1 MRSLFTLAQ
10 RISAPLDGAS
20 IEQLAVDPENGT
32 VFTAAASPAE
42 DGLTTI
48 SIHAQFAQ
56 DTDPDDAPLS
66 RIAQI
71 ETPAALRSQPVLYP
85 RTKSSTTADEARR
98 QVVSLHYLPDG
109 GELSAYAPALCL
121 VCAGGDIVF
130 LPLPESVQELRGI
143 NGSDGVL
150 RPEIVGSIEQ
160 GIAAAAWSPDDE
172 LLSIVTEETVGS
184 DDSAASSP
192 KVLLMTK
199 VFDVLSERPIY
210 TTDFGEDQ
218 PVDVGWGSRATQFH
232 GSAGKAA
239 AVAAAAEAEAAAK
252 ADAQTDPRGPATLDD
267 DGTSRV
273 CWRGDGAFFMVSAIE
288 PFPSASALTSSHRGL
303 GHHRIIRV
311 FARDGNLSATSE
323 PTVRGLTQ
331 VLSVKPTGNI
341 IASSQ
346 RVGALDKAE
355 IGLEMETSE
364 DQLRLAKGREG
375 RHDIVFFERNG
386 LRHGEFSLREDGESQ
401 PEASYPDH
409 SVSKLSWT
417 RDHTIR
423 DIAWNSDGSALAV
436 LLARHQTDNAAED
449 VIQIWTMGN
458 YHWYLK
464 QEVDASAL
472 GLTPSQ
478 TRVSNFRWHPE
489 APHDLFVTWTTQTAG
504 SQQHSSILE
513 HRTFFLETVAS
524 SSTTPPHD
532 AACVSVTDGAALFLT
547 SFRLQNVPPPMSSL
561 TLLPTQEAQARLDT
575 VPVHVAW
582 ADAVSSSSTSAT
594 AKGSISILAV
604 LYPRAV
610 VCLYALCWG
619 QMPRAAPQGA
629 RTFPTPIRLGS
640 VDLTSEGLSTAYQI
654 AASVQIRERGLSQGD
669 EEALDV
675 DLAVLG
681 RDGARKVVGV
691 RRIQVS
697 LYKDRGSLS
706 AQSSVR
712 LCVIPQEQRRC
723 RIVALQGSISRSV
736 GDSFMVHSS
745 DGSLLRMDTDQDDLT
760 PIDVRIPVF
769 CTYLTILSKSPL
781 QAFGL
786 SPNGHLYAIRESS
799 TQLIARDAT
808 SFAVASSFLVWT
820 NTAHQARF
828 LPLHAVFRAD
838 DGASGS
844 IQDDLDAAGTATGA
858 ANGASMAETMALGRS
873 VERGSRIVVA
883 VPSSMS
889 LILQMPRGN
898 LETVCPRPMVL
909 EVVRAALDRRRYA
922 MAFRICRTH
931 RLDMNILHDHDPT
944 AFLENLSLF
953 IEQIKDVDYLNLFL
967 TSLRDDDVTED
978 LYKPLI
984 ETEKRSG
991 SLSKDGKVNRIATR
1005 IREDLQARDQR
1016 GYINSILT
1024 AFASMKPPAYEPA
1037 LELLG
1042 QLREEDSN
1050 LADEAVR
1057 YVIFLADADKLF
1069 DIALGTYDFALVL
1082 MVAQHAKRKDP
1093 REYLPFLRE
1102 LRAVEPIEYQRF
1114 RIDEYLGRR
1123 TKALK
1128 WLLASGPSH
1137 HEEAMEYVR
1146 KHKLHAEA
1154 IQMLSGQPKNLAEVQ
1169 GLYAEYLEGR
1179 NKPQEAALA
1188 YMVSGSRRK
1197 AVECFRQAANW
1208 KDALGLAFDERLPAS
1223 EVKSLAREAAD
1234 DLEGKGRYFEAGR
1247 IYLEY
1252 ERDVEQAV
1260 LLFCKANDLSEARR
1274 VCATA
1279 GRRDLLETTI
1289 KPGAFEAQE
1298 RLLEEL
1304 EEMRE
1309 QMTKQVAR
1317 LAELRSKKTENP
1329 AAFYMENDPAL
1340 DNVDVMTDTST
1351 QITQYTRYTSVPSLA
1366 SMSTSS
1372 GMTGSTNKSRK
1383 TKRKEERKKN
1393 SGKKGSIYEEDYLFE
1408 SLQKLLKEK
1417 LQGLQVE
1424 VARLLPHLAVLSN
1437 AHRNAG
1443 KTLRDAIARFE
1454 SSAQGAA
1461 DELWAAE
1468 VEQERG
1474 RAAELDQL
1482 VSAGPEA
1489 WMATYRRLNQSPLG
1503 RRVGARARVEVAAT
1517 TWRCEALDVL

>member
-10 RISAPLDGAS
+10 RVSAPLHNAS
-20 IEQLAVDPENGT
+20 IEHLAVDPEHGT
-32 VFTAAASPAE
+32 VFAAAASPAQE
-42 DGLTTI
+42 GLTTI
-48 SIHAQFAQ
+48 SIHSQFAQ
-56 DTDPDDAPLS
+56 DEDADDAPLCC
-66 RIAQI
+66 ITQV
-71 ETPAALRSQPVLYP
+71 ETPAAVRVRPTLYP
-85 RTKSSTTADEARR
+85 SNNAGTADERR

-109 GELSAYAPALCL
+109 GERSGYAPALCL
-121 VCAGGDIVF
+121 ICAGGDIVF
-130 LPLPESVQELRGI
+130 IPLPESLQELRAL

-150 RPEIVGSIEQ
+150 QAKVVGSIEQ
-160 GIAAAAWSPDDE
+160 GIESAAWSPDDE
-172 LLSIVTEETVGS
+172 LLSIVTEETVEG
-184 DDSAASSP
+184 DEAAPGASSSP

-199 VFDVLSERPIY
+199 AFDVLSERPLF

-252 ADAQTDPRGPATLDD
+252 ADTLADPRGPATLDD
-267 DGTSRV
+267 DGLSRIS
-273 CWRGDGAFFMVSAIE
+273 WRGDGSFFMVSVLE
-288 PFPSASALTSSHRGL
+288 PFPSAPSSQRGL
-303 GHHRIIRV
+303 CHHRIIRV

-331 VLSVKPTGNI
+331 VLSVKPTGNV

-346 RVGALDKAE
+346 RFGALDKE
-355 IGLEMETSE
+355 QLGLEAGDSE
-364 DQLRLAKGREG
+364 DLLRLAKGREA

-386 LRHGEFSLREDGESQ
+386 LRHGEFSLREDQESQ
-401 PEASYPDH
+401 PEGSSTDGTLT
-409 SVSKLSWT
+409 KISWT
-417 RDHTIR
+417 RNHTIR

-436 LLARHQTDNAAED
+436 LLARHSADNVVED

-464 QEVDASAL
+464 QEVEASSL

-489 APHDLFVTWTTQTAG
+489 AAHDLFIIWTTNSTG
-504 SQQHSSILE
+504 SQQPSSVVE

-532 AACVSVTDGAALFLT
+532 AACVSVTDGAALLLT
-547 SFRLQNVPPPMSSL
+547 SFRLQNTPPPMSSF
-561 TLLPTQEAQARLDT
+561 TLLPSQDAEERSDA

-582 ADAVSSSSTSAT
+582 ADVASSSASSALT
-594 AKGSISILAV
+594 RGSISILAV

-610 VCLYALCWG
+610 VCLYVFCWG

-629 RTFPTPIRLGS
+629 RTFPTPIPIGI
-640 VDLTSEGLSTAYQI
+640 VDLKCDGLRTAYQI
-654 AASVQIRERGLSQGD
+654 AASVQVREGESGEAD
-669 EEALDV
+669 AALDV

-681 RDGARKVVGV
+681 RDTVRKAVGV
-691 RRIQVS
+691 RRVQVS
-697 LYKDRGSLS
+697 LGKDRGSLS
-706 AQSSVR
+706 TQGSAR
-712 LCVIPQEQRRC
+712 LCVIPGEQRRC
-723 RIVALQGSISRSV
+723 RIVALQAPTSKSI
-736 GDSFMVHSS
+736 GDSFVVHSS
-745 DGSLLRMDTDQDDLT
+745 DGSFYQIEADQDELT
-760 PIDVRIPVF
+760 PVDVRLPVF
-769 CTYLTILSKSPL
+769 CPYLTILSKSPL

-786 SPNGHLYAIRESS
+786 SSNGLLYAVHGTS

-808 SFAVASSFLVWT
+808 SIAVASSFLVWT

-828 LPLHAVFRAD
+828 LPLHSLFRNND
-838 DGASGS
+838 DGTSNS
-844 IQDDLDAAGTATGA
+844 IREEPFTETL
-858 ANGASMAETMALGRS
+858 ANSTSFAEIMALGRS

-889 LILQMPRGN
+889 LVLQMPRGN

-931 RLDMNILHDHDPT
+931 RLDMNILHDHHPA
-944 AFLENLSLF
+944 AFMENLSLF

-984 ETEKRSG
+984 QTERKSG
-991 SLSKDGKVNRIATR
+991 SLSKEGKVNRVATR

-1016 GYINSILT
+1016 KYINSILT
-1024 AFASMKPPAYEPA
+1024 AFASMKPTAYEPA

-1050 LADEAVR
+1050 LVDEAVR
-1057 YVIFLADADKLF
+1057 YIIFLADADKLF

-1114 RIDEYLGRR
+1114 RIDEHLGRR
-1123 TKALK
+1123 AKALK
-1128 WLLASGPSH
+1128 WLLAAGPNH

-1146 KHKLHAEA
+1146 KHKLHAEG
-1154 IQMLSGQPKNLAEVQ
+1154 IQLVSMQPQKLAEVQ
-1169 GLYAEYLEGR
+1169 GLYAEYLEER
-1179 NKPQEAALA
+1179 NKLQEAALA
-1188 YMVSGSRRK
+1188 YMVSGNRRK
-1197 AVECFRQAANW
+1197 ALECFRQAGNW
-1208 KDALGLAFDERLPAS
+1208 KDALALAFEERLPSS
-1223 EVKSLAREAAD
+1223 EVITLARQAAD
-1234 DLEGKGRYFEAGR
+1234 DHESKAR
-1247 IYLEY
+1247 YLEAARMTLDY
-1252 ERDVEQAV
+1252 ERDVERAV
-1260 LLFCKANDLSEARR
+1260 AFFCQANDLSEARR
-1274 VCATA
+1274 VCTTA
-1279 GRRDLLETTI
+1279 GRSDLLETTI
-1289 KPGAFEAQE
+1289 KPGAFNQQE
-1298 RLLEEL
+1298 KLHEEL
-1304 EEMRE
+1304 EEMQE
-1309 QMTKQVAR
+1309 QMKKQVAR
-1317 LAELRSKKTENP
+1317 LAELRAKKMENP

-1372 GMTGSTNKSRK
+1372 GMTGSTHKSK
-1383 TKRKEERKKN
+1383 KNKRKEERKKN
-1393 SGKKGSIYEEDYLFE
+1393 SGKKNSIYEEDYLFE

-1417 LQGLQVE
+1417 LESVQVE
-1424 VARLLPHLAVLSN
+1424 VARILPHLAVLSS
-1437 AHRNAG
+1437 AHRKAG
-1443 KTLRDAIARFE
+1443 KGLRDELAQFE
-1454 SSAQGAA
+1454 SSAKTA
-1461 DELWAAE
+1461 
-1468 VEQERG
+1468 VEEIWMAGVEEERA
-1474 RAAELDQL
+1474 RAAELDNL
-1482 VSAGPEA
+1482 VAAGPEV
-1489 WMATYRRLNQSPLG
+1489 WMATYRRLMQSAAG
-1503 RRVGARARVEVAAT
+1503 RRGARARLDVAAK